1 MAWDVRL
8 QDENGKPVVPKD
20 AGVEPKLIPLDGQYR
35 LLHYI
40 DPYGDTYFN
49 RLQMSDFLL
58 DWDSSTL
65 ILGKPTSGCS
75 FGKWPCDAK
84 MRRTYICASSA
95 IDALEKADCIT
106 HPWADWV
113 M

>member
-58 DWDSSTL
+58 DWDSLHPDT
-65 ILGKPTSGCS
+65 GETNQWM
-75 FGKWPCDAK
+75 FVRE
-84 MRRTYICASSA
+84 M
-95 IDALEKADCIT
+95 ALRCKNEAHLYLRFIGD
-106 HPWADWV
+106 
-113 M
+113 